1 MYYLWMLSYISE
13 GSISCHY
20 VFGIN
25 TRPCIFEDTHDKLQV
40 HKMMCKMMSV
50 PVCVSSNMGS
60 YSCFDHDIV
69 FMPTE

>member
-1 MYYLWMLSYISE
+1 MTGLE
-13 GSISCHY
+13 GSISCQH

-25 TRPCIFEDTHDKLQV
+25 IRPCIFEGTHDKLQV
-40 HKMMCKMMSV
+40 HKMMCKMMV

-69 FMPTE
+69 FMSNKC